1 MINFITMI
9 ITLKGNLQL
18 MLFFILMVVLF
29 GALTKD
35 FKVTVKTYL
44 IIALA
49 LSFANLI

>member
-1 MINFITMI
+1 MLNFITML
-9 ITLKGNLQL
+9 ITLKENLQL

-29 GALTKD
+29 GLFTKD
-35 FKVTVKTYL
+35 FKATVKIYL